1 MSRLLKIGY
10 FATHTDRIKTA
21 DIAAWNTLLDS
32 MDALATTPGSLLNNT
47 KNTANETKT
56 YPISTTALSTKKFKK
71 VSDYITAMTTLSDSE
86 TAFTTNVAAML
97 DAMRTYQFIETND
110 KDNFLSKNTTK
121 MVTVSKSIQDKLKAR
136 FSDSMMGILTY
147 YRQQFGETVYT
158 EINKANI
165 MDLFQPP
172 LKKGG
177 LKKPPIVTIQY
188 SLELLQ
194 SILKTI
200 YIKLLN
206 PSLQNDHVGIYKLDK
221 ARSAILLPFLD
232 KYVSEVRKVVLTD
245 EKTPIR
251 VQTPQPFLWFQ
262 KGYDIKLPTAL
273 AATLDDMKPTKPE
286 LKTITDF
293 FKDKDTTVFLF
304 AQLAYPE
311 KIENCKCLLF
321 DYTGPQPSVLDTFN
335 KNFKSAT
342 NVSGFGPSGYALMNL
357 GMTARHIPPFDI
369 QTHLSVSMLQFMTL
383 LAAVNKT
390 VDKTKRYTVNLLP
403 VE

>member
-1 MSRLLKIGY
+1 
-10 FATHTDRIKTA
+10 
-21 DIAAWNTLLDS
+21 
-32 MDALATTPGSLLNNT
+32 
-47 KNTANETKT
+47 
-56 YPISTTALSTKKFKK
+56 
-71 VSDYITAMTTLSDSE
+71 
-86 TAFTTNVAAML
+86 
-97 DAMRTYQFIETND
+97 
-110 KDNFLSKNTTK
+110 
-121 MVTVSKSIQDKLKAR
+121 
-136 FSDSMMGILTY
+136 
-147 YRQQFGETVYT
+147 
-158 EINKANI
+158 
-165 MDLFQPP
+165 MDLFQ

-200 YIKLLN
+200 YIKLLDTTK
-206 PSLQNDHVGIYKLDK
+206 QNDHVGIYKLDK

-245 EKTPIR
+245 ERTPIR

-262 KGYDIKLPTAL
+262 KGYDIKLPTELGAKL
-273 AATLDDMKPTKPE
+273 GTMKPTIPE

-321 DYTGPQPSVLDTFN
+321 DYTGPQPSALDTFN

-390 VDKTKRYTVNLLP
+390 VVKTKQYTPNLLP